1 MSHIAAP
8 QPERGVALILGMLF
22 TTIAVGMVLSGSL
35 YMGAHRS
42 KTETNFR
49 LTGQAMQFS
58 RAGLIEGLGWFRKS
72 TTQPVVLF
80 DPQLSPSTTPP
91 LLETL
96 DPEIGIVRE
105 FQISGQI
112 WGRYE
117 VWKQW
122 DGDPDPVRLA
132 WRQQFQAEDI
142 TAQSSVTG
150 VGVVWRLKSIGYVF
164 RQVDPAQS
172 FNQFPNQVLGSE
184 ILGTEI
190 RRMTLAPPGQAA
202 VCSKTGSQTTIDRKV
217 NIQGGNGAGV
227 YYKTGT
233 GSVTVQNSPTIVGV
247 PGLSSSSSYD
257 DSVKAVFGVGAKALE
272 TLADDRITHAAVF
285 PSPTARN
292 ALYYVEVPT
301 LSFTSALP
309 LLGTACIYVKGDVDF
324 SVGST
329 SYFTGMLF
337 VDGDLTIREPCDLNG
352 TIICTGT
359 TTVWGESD
367 WININ
372 YDDES
377 LNQLRKAIG
386 QYRLSAPFRRVLV
399 SE

>member
-1 MSHIAAP
+1 M
-8 QPERGVALILGMLF
+8 ALVLGIMF
-22 TTIAVGMVLSGSL
+22 TTIAVGMVLGGSI
-35 YMGAHRS
+35 YMEAHRT

-72 TTQPVVLF
+72 TTQPVAQF
-80 DPQLSPSTTPP
+80 EPQLTPGTTPP
-91 LLETL
+91 VLETL

-105 FQISGQI
+105 FQITGQI

-117 VWKQW
+117 VWKRW
-122 DGDPDPVRLA
+122 DNDPDPARLA

-142 TAQSSVTG
+142 SAQSG
-150 VGVVWRLKSIGYVF
+150 VAGSGVVWRLKSIGYVF
-164 RQVDPAQS
+164 RQVDPAFPFDQA
-172 FNQFPNQVLGSE
+172 PNQVLGSE

-202 VCSKTGSQTTIDRKV
+202 LCARTGSQTLIDRKV
-217 NIQGGNGAGV
+217 NIQGGTGAGI
-227 YYKTGT
+227 YYKSGT
-233 GSVTVQNSPTIVGV
+233 GSVVLQNNPTIVGA
-247 PGLSSSSSYD
+247 PGLSSSSNYD
-257 DSVKAVFGVGAKALE
+257 DSVQAIFGVGEKALE
-272 TLADDRITHAAVF
+272 TLADDRITNAAVF
-285 PSPTARN
+285 PSPVARN
-292 ALYYVEVPT
+292 ALYHVEVPT
-301 LSFTSALP
+301 MTFSSSLP
-309 LLGTACIYVKGDVDF
+309 LAGTACVYVKGDVDF
-324 SVGST
+324 SVGSN

-352 TIICTGT
+352 TIVCTGT
-359 TTVWGESD
+359 VTVWGESD

-372 YDDES
+372 YDDEA

-386 QYRLSAPFRRVLV
+386 QYRLAAPFRRVHT